1 MKNTIYQTLFHRKH
15 TVSRRWTTN
24 QFLNCLFQNWQKD
37 PSTPLLRKS
46 SPPKFWKPGNKIS
59 MLSLVSKGRCPNITQ
74 IAQQLLCKNKVHY
87 TVQECFNVS
96 FTQAN
101 KSVYFRNL
109 ISSFSHHYEIT
120 IHITVPIN
128 PKSPL
133 KVIHTDVK

>member
-1 MKNTIYQTLFHRKH
+1 
-15 TVSRRWTTN
+15 
-24 QFLNCLFQNWQKD
+24 
-37 PSTPLLRKS
+37 
-46 SPPKFWKPGNKIS
+46 

-74 IAQQLLCKNKVHY
+74 IAQQLLCNNKVHY

-109 ISSFSHHYEIT
+109 ISYFSHHYEIT
-120 IHITVPIN
+120 IHITVPLN

-133 KVIHTDVK
+133 KVIHTDVKQCVFVIGNHLIENFSLKKKFFYYVNHKKKVKLYL